1 MSPGEDLVADT
12 PAADGGDVE
21 PGVMVDAI
29 VHECATQLGA
39 LARDPGFAT
48 AIDLRSLPLD
58 DAQRQML
65 RARLGQGE
73 VRAVVDVAGPTT
85 VDETAF
91 AGLWWV
97 RHEGADGGVLAEQI
111 VVARVPELLLAH
123 PADVAV
129 AAVRLR
135 DALDAF
141 GALDAAAPD
150 NTMEHGDG

>member
-1 MSPGEDLVADT
+1 MSADDEPVAD
-12 PAADGGDVE
+12 PWADPVGDAMGDGGPGTLVE
-21 PGVMVDAI
+21 AVL
-29 VHECATQLGA
+29 HECAQHLAA
-39 LARDPGFAT
+39 LAREPGFAT

-58 DAQRQML
+58 DTQRHRL

-123 PADVAV
+123 PADVAD
-129 AAVRLR
+129 AATRLR
-135 DALDAF
+135 GALGAAALD
-141 GALDAAAPD
+141 DP
-150 NTMEHGDG
+150 MEDDDG

>member
-1 MSPGEDLVADT
+1 MSADAPAVAGPWAD
-12 PAADGGDVE
+12 AAADVE
-21 PGVMVDAI
+21 PGALVDA
-29 VHECATQLGA
+29 VLHECAAHLAA
-39 LARDPGFAT
+39 LAREPGFAT

-58 DAQRQML
+58 DAQRQLL

-111 VVARVPELLLAH
+111 VVARVPELLFAH
-123 PADVAV
+123 PADVA
-129 AAVRLR
+129 
-135 DALDAF
+135 
-141 GALDAAAPD
+141 DAAARLRGALGATARDDP
-150 NTMEHGDG
+150 MEDDDG

>member
-1 MSPGEDLVADT
+1 MSADDHLVADPWAEAAGDIA
-12 PAADGGDVE
+12 PAAVVE
-21 PGVMVDAI
+21 AVL
-29 VHECATQLGA
+29 HECLQHLVV
-39 LARDPGFAT
+39 LARDPGFAA

-58 DAQRQML
+58 DAQRQLL

-111 VVARVPELLLAH
+111 VVARVPELLFAH
-123 PADVAV
+123 PADVA
-129 AAVRLR
+129 
-135 DALDAF
+135 
-141 GALDAAAPD
+141 DAAARLHGALGADP
-150 NTMEHGDG
+150 MEDSDG